1 MTDMQPEDEV
11 HPGDTYARSQIES
24 WFQIHEAM
32 SERRVAWAREA
43 GTGTRQREIE
53 LEGALKEQAE
63 YEAGYAA
70 YRAGLQPHYKLV
82 ERFARIAGSVGGL
95 AEQFVVVDQDQAVD
109 GPAELSDYAAASR
122 AYRVRWATCQDAM
135 RRWGWWVPGE
145 PPTAEMREEW
155 AREMEADDAWNVAHG
170 QDPVWTG
177 DIAELRGTGPA
188 APSAS

>member
-1 MTDMQPEDEV
+1 MDMTQHDV

-32 SERRVAWAREA
+32 SERRVKWARQA
-43 GTGTRQREIE
+43 GTETRAREIE
-53 LEGALKEQAE
+53 LAAAVKEQAE
-63 YEAGYAA
+63 FAAGRAA
-70 YRAGLQPHYKLV
+70 YRAGLAPHYKLI
-82 ERFARIAGSVGGL
+82 ETFSRIAGSVGGL
-95 AEQFVVVDQDQAVD
+95 ADQFVVVDQDQAVN

-155 AREMEADDAWNVAHG
+155 AQEMEADDAWNVAHG
-170 QDPVWTG
+170 QDRVWTE
-177 DIAELRGTGPA
+177 DIAELRGTAGPA